1 MELDNIIS
9 KGQGE
14 CRRLSIDAGQ
24 CGNYLENKDI
34 EGALHNLDEVVEYAT
49 KLKDS
54 LKEYLKNKS

>member
-14 CRRLSIDAGQ
+14 CRRIAIDATQ
-24 CGNYLENKDI
+24 CGNYLEDKDI

-54 LKEYLKNKS
+54 LKEYLENKS